1 MSVLQSAHRIRRKP
15 PLMQVG
21 TSECLTGEREA
32 RRATQPE
39 GRAGKWLEPDSRN
52 PRIRA
57 KAMRKGV
64 LGPRGPSG

>member
-1 MSVLQSAHRIRRKP
+1 MSVLQSAHRIREKP

-21 TSECLTGEREA
+21 TSERLAGERGV

-39 GRAGKWLEPDSRN
+39 GRASKWLNPDSRH

-57 KAMRKGV
+57 KATRKGV
-64 LGPRGPSG
+64 LGPHGPSG